1 MRMKEYETE
10 KCGVGACS
18 PYSLN
23 PLTPYSLCSAIK
35 RCLLVLAL
43 VFACNIVHAQKM
55 NVATY
60 NIRLYNTGDI
70 RNGNG
75 WDVRCPVVADVI
87 RFHDFDIWG
96 GQEVVHNQL
105 NDLLKA
111 LPEYAYT
118 GVGRDDGKTRGEYSP
133 IFYKKD
139 RFDLLKSGNFWL
151 SEQTDK
157 PNKGWDAACIRICSW
172 GEFKDKESG
181 KTFWAFNLHMDHVGT
196 VARAESAKLVLA
208 KIKEMCDGQ
217 PTILMGDFNVDQR
230 NASYKLIAESGVLRD
245 AYEISAVRYAYNGTF
260 NAFNPQHNS
269 DSRIDHIFVTKEFK
283 VERYGILTDTY
294 FPKGGPLRLPS
305 DHYPVKIVVCF

>member
-1 MRMKEYETE
+1 MKKT
-10 KCGVGACS
+10 
-18 PYSLN
+18 L
-23 PLTPYSLCSAIK
+23 LTFMLA
-35 RCLLVLAL
+35 VLACCI
-43 VFACNIVHAQKM
+43 AHAQKM
-55 NVATY
+55 TVATY
-60 NIRLYNTGDI
+60 NIRLYNAGDI
-70 RNGNG
+70 KNGNG
-75 WDVRCPVVADVI
+75 WDVRCPVVADLI

-105 NDLLKA
+105 NDLLAA
-111 LPEYAYT
+111 LPEYHYT

-151 SEQTDK
+151 SEKTDT

-172 GEFKDKESG
+172 GQFKDKESG
-181 KTFWAFNLHMDHVGT
+181 KVFWAFNLHMDHVGT

-208 KIKEMCDGQ
+208 KVREMCEGQ

-230 NASYKLIAESGVLRD
+230 NESYKLIAESGLLRD
-245 AYEISAVRYAYNGTF
+245 AYEICAVRYAYNGTF
-260 NAFNPQHNS
+260 NNFDVQHNS
-269 DSRIDHIFVTKEFK
+269 DSRIDHIFVTKDFK

-305 DHYPVKIVVCF
+305 DHYPVKVVVCF